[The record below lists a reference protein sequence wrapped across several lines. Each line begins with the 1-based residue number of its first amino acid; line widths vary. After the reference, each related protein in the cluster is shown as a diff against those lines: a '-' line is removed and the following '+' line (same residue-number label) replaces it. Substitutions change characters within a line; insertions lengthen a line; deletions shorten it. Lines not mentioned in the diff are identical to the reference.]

1 MNPLRSEG
9 WSVQPS
15 FVPNGPTTPVAL
27 LIDDSGL
34 TQLAGEP
41 PVAWQTSWEE
51 LSGIQLMRFKRGMA
65 LFATAAGV
73 RYCWRRRDL
82 DGYDQL
88 GDVVRAHG
96 GQVAY
101 RRRRTA
107 TLVVVIVVLLASV
120 AGGIG
125 AFFARGS
132 SGSRELADAR
142 AVNLTLKDLPSGFSA
157 TSESVLSDLFSPS
170 TQVVTSAPTTA
181 LPADSLWYQIAA
193 KFQRCMGVTDAK
205 DRVYGAAGQMPDY
218 QVSSKIFT
226 STSMD
231 GVEVATTT
239 QHYAT
244 AGMVHHDLAEMSQVK
259 FAACFA
265 ATNAALILSS
275 YGGGVASVPA
285 GTAFQLATFAHGW
298 SRAGVETLSLP
309 GVPGPLHLVMVV
321 LASGH
326 YEVTMGAIVASL
338 PETKLLLANLTNTLL
353 SRITSTS
360 SSAA

>member
-1 MNPLRSEG
+1 VNPLRSEG
-9 WSVQPS
+9 WTVQPS
-15 FVPNGPTTPVAL
+15 FVPNGPTSPVTL
-27 LIDDSGL
+27 LIDDTGL

-41 PVAWQTSWEE
+41 AVAWQTPWEE
-51 LSGIQLMRFKRGMA
+51 LSNIQLMRLNRGMA

-82 DGYDQL
+82 AGYDQL
-88 GDVVRAHG
+88 SDVVRAHL
-96 GQVAY
+96 GQVTY
-101 RRRRTA
+101 RRRRSA
-107 TLVVVIVVLLASV
+107 TLAVVIVVLLASV

-142 AVNLTLKDLPSGFSA
+142 AVNLTLKDLPGGFSA
-157 TSESVLSDLFSPS
+157 TGESVLSDLFSPS
-170 TQVVTSAPTTA
+170 TQVITSAPTTA
-181 LPADSLWYQIAA
+181 LPAASLWYQIAA
-193 KFQRCMGVTDAK
+193 KFQHCMGVSNAK

-231 GVEVATTT
+231 GVEVASTTQYYATTT
-239 QHYAT
+239 
-244 AGMVHHDLAEMSQVK
+244 MVKHDLAEMSRSK
-259 FAACFA
+259 FGACFA

-275 YGGGVASVPA
+275 YGGGVASVPV
-285 GTAFQLATFAHGW
+285 GTDLQLATFVHGW
-298 SRAGVETLSLP
+298 TRAGVETLSLP
-309 GVPGPLHLVMVV
+309 GVQGPLHLVMVV
-321 LASGH
+321 VASGH

-338 PETKLLLANLTNTLL
+338 PKTRLFLANLTNTLL